1 MKTLR
6 YCLTSLLLLM
16 NTLMALATDDI
27 IVNINPV
34 QPVLPPQL
42 GAYVS
47 NPGAYFN
54 VTVTNTT
61 SKQAFIYFGMTLAKM
76 PNTTDPLVI
85 VPGNRMP
92 KMPTVALASN
102 ETRQL
107 NLTEMRQMFNHLNAS
122 DIVTRLDYSSG
133 FESGQFGLLEE
144 GDYRLQLN
152 VYKWNVDGTTDIQ
165 LNGESAVATN
175 GKNSCQFSVR
185 YKVDAPK
192 FVTPMRPM
200 GTTLESLQGVAK
212 LNPINPM
219 FAWTESMLGGARPV
233 HFNYDFKVVEVGPDQ
248 DPEDA
253 WAHETHVL
261 YKKDNLTSATAVIP
275 QNVIRMMDKSCTY
288 AARVTAK
295 QRTQVT
301 SNNMNFT
308 LVANEGKSDLMV
320 FRLQADDVP
329 APPTPTEEQKPETN
343 DEPEDSLVLKF
354 GFKEK
359 EGALTDSL
367 YNFRNPEILSPAFSE
382 DAGAR
387 KVFVS
392 DDIFVEWKRVWFV
405 GGSGARQDSV
415 RFSYDVELFRGD
427 PSLSYEENFKQE
439 PVYRH
444 TTEEL
449 QDSISW
455 EQINGDVSIGD
466 YLLLRVKP
474 KALNVQS
481 VAFID
486 DSLNVRDF
494 ALSDRIS
501 KKFFQCSSQVTIE
514 NTTPTNK
521 SASDL
526 KGKVVGIGQ
535 YQLTLDELAKS
546 KQGFKG
552 RGRVEWRPLGLK
564 VMVAVEFDSL
574 CINTDDIVYSGIV
587 RGRKDDN
594 YYGHNGEQVDQL
606 FSEWGLDNLVSDT
619 RLPFADKLQKEASKR
634 GREFAKKMGI
644 GNYYKWYHDAKDF
657 VKEGKL
663 DNVCLP
669 IKLPDDMGKVPV
681 DLQIVNVTFTPTWA
695 SMDLMGTFMMPKS
708 SHVKNEVLVLGA
720 PHLCISPDRL
730 LPESG
735 AICLLSDFTLTEQD
749 SQFEFTFKSPSDIT
763 VTNNGQAPEDG
774 CYISWGADTLSA
786 FMVDIEMAIPKLKK
800 VTDAGDVTS
809 ELPKVYIKFGV
820 RDWSDW
826 KTSVKM
832 DSFEADDLP
841 GWTFMPGEMIYD
853 HSSSTNASGMGS
865 FPKTY
870 DRSKVLTANKIE
882 TWQGLYI
889 KKVGIRF
896 PKALAF
902 GSADKEKRLEASVDN
917 MFFDKSGASL
927 QANLNNIFDA
937 VTGKVGGWGFSI
949 KKMELNI
956 VQNSFDG
963 CNFSGGIGVPLL
975 GSKDKDEKNI
985 DYRCDIYNQ
994 RTLKGSKNKNGY
1006 TYVFK
1011 VEPRTDELALDFF
1024 LAKAKITKSQTY
1036 FLLEAEDQDDGKT
1049 ETHVE
1054 LCFGGVLSINGKEK
1068 ISPKLPDIHFVG
1080 MRIANFA
1087 YKPEGREAWQSSIA
1101 KVEEDRKAAFVP
1113 TDSKIEFNK
1122 WKEMQV
1128 GQDCYFSAGQ
1138 WSLASIEKK
1147 LGPFKFKFDDYQFRS
1162 DMAAHTVGL
1171 YLKGSL
1177 SIVDG
1182 VFDAGTGFAIN
1193 AKVNIEDLDLKYDG
1207 WELDEISIGANF
1219 GVVKLDGRFDI
1230 RTSGEDTGL
1239 GGNLTVTMPG
1249 DLFKVTVDGGCFEHD
1264 SGAEDPKEGDKFT
1277 WGYFYGELDSKTG
1290 VGMDPVKITGVK
1302 FGLFFNCKRGGG
1314 KGSKVDLSN
1323 TKDAPVPSY
1332 GTIGIIAGLSLSA
1345 ISESTMSGDFDMTVI
1360 YQKATEDK
1368 DGYLSAFLLNGSISG
1383 AGGLVKSKASI
1394 IYFCDDVDKYFQLN
1408 VTFETG
1414 SSEFK
1419 ELAKKLDDLTKDL
1432 QELNNQ
1438 FEKYEKDMKAG
1449 LDGLSGKT
1457 DKPTESESL
1466 EAKDTDTEK
1475 PKGSLKAMESTIT
1488 FDFKITFRANSQNLS
1503 TPKWHVYIG
1512 EPDYEKRCKITFID
1526 FDAKIV
1532 KVKVGANV
1540 YVCFGNELPGNGQ
1553 LPPIPAE
1560 ISEFLNGGSKEGVK
1574 SASRG
1579 EADKARRNGV
1589 TGITGNVKGG
1599 VMVGAQVFGFIKFDL
1614 GLISADM
1621 GVQAG
1626 FDLSLRNLS
1635 GGWCTNLNHGKGAKP
1650 GHNGWY
1656 AEGQMYAYLYAVLK
1670 LHIRLGF
1677 YNNSF
1682 NLLDAGI
1689 GGMFRCALPNPNY
1702 AVGKARIKLKLL
1714 GGLVNVNRSFSF
1726 ECGEVCDM
1734 FYGNP
1739 LDNFDMWSEM
1749 SIGSERRREGWAY
1762 SARIAPELGRRPTIK
1777 TNANLNQHYRLIDE
1791 NERARLEK
1799 NGIVSEDIAAL
1810 ASRTFIFRNKDMKDG
1825 KYVAYLYS
1833 YTDSAKAFADSLHR
1847 KPEFVETISY
1857 YRGAETTSQHLLDVR
1872 MLRPNRFYALKVVGC
1887 AKQIEAGMEVDPW
1900 TVDTTSTP
1908 YKANYTP
1915 WEQAKYYYFR
1925 TTDQGFDDFDPLSED
1940 FNLEDYV
1947 ALAYPSQ
1954 HNKLKFDVDVED
1966 AGSAESSNNKVER
1979 IYAHSYD
1986 LIFPN
1991 IALTREFKFK
2001 KPGDK
2006 MIWRQYVYD
2015 KKDGRRLYTTKDA
2028 VVKTMTSILPASKK
2042 KVVSCNIIAPE
2053 DGLSDVSNGRYNV
2066 DVDLSLDY
2074 ITTRTMTRK
2083 EMVEKEKTSP
2093 TSFTLLLTKANGGA
2107 MPTQQAI
2114 NTWRELVP
2122 DIRQYMSAQ
2131 GVSSS
2136 GSSSSSLPPSRAT
2149 AGMTGTSGAKGAGS
2163 TVNGQKVGGTS
2174 SKVGATSPSGSNT
2187 AIDKNRKQL
2196 AETFYKQWKSRG
2208 LVDNEIRKILDGL
2221 ASNAN
2226 MYTTKKFTAEE
2237 EIPYEVVDTINLA
2250 YLPLTITSSSWQ
2262 GGEDLGGYTT
2272 QYEKPFVTSR
2282 LIDYEVNTRKYDYF
2296 PNHTDYSAMLVNDV
2310 NGYWIQRDPFFYLS
2324 WLSNYALVGGWRAQ
2338 LLKYNIGVT
2347 TTESLLAVGNGG
2359 LYAGLLGRNGS
2370 RNVFQGAKD
2379 LFNTLVYCPERDYF
2393 PVRELDKPEED
2404 VALVGN
2410 FRMGGV
2416 NVGMLHERFARLS
2429 SEALRNITDVYGLAR
2444 RVSDRL
2450 QSEMTRANSLFK
2462 QKGKLKNLVSNYL
2475 EERNGLYM
2483 NVQTDKRD
2491 SSFVAS
2497 TSFSF
2502 VRNYAKA
2509 SVPFY
2514 QMALTTYLLDPNDI
2528 FEFEGQS
2535 KELVDRFAQDNQKKV
2550 WTALADETS
2559 ADYRPFD
2566 YVKALKGINYVK
2578 VQAYRVNTF
2587 DLNSGEY
2594 VAIPDL
2600 YDMTKGRY
2608 KSVMTYNAP
2617 VVNILLRSAFDDKPE
2632 GFVPT
2637 TVADLNRFPNDGGL
2651 TIATPSTGSGGTT
2664 QGTGTTQQPVGSKT
2678 TSKQDLQMNNA
2689 KTPEQFRKEMEQE
2702 KALDWLKTHKLDADG
2717 NWVDEAG
2724 NKYDKNH
2731 NLIES
2736 APKTDEAPIRKPATT
2751 TPTPPTTVE
2760 KVGTLTRGDIERAD
2774 ATKQNRESGPINTET
2789 ADTTSTSKVETERP
2803 LRRVPTGTITGTSTG
2818 TSSSSSTSG
2827 STSRGGAT
2835 SNSTNTPT
2843 KKSTTTTPVRKA
2855 ATGSSTTTSTPTRRK
2870 RVR

>member
-1 MKTLR
+1 
-6 YCLTSLLLLM
+6 
-16 NTLMALATDDI
+16 
-27 IVNINPV
+27 
-34 QPVLPPQL
+34 
-42 GAYVS
+42 
-47 NPGAYFN
+47 
-54 VTVTNTT
+54 
-61 SKQAFIYFGMTLAKM
+61 
-76 PNTTDPLVI
+76 
-85 VPGNRMP
+85 
-92 KMPTVALASN
+92 
-102 ETRQL
+102 
-107 NLTEMRQMFNHLNAS
+107 
-122 DIVTRLDYSSG
+122 
-133 FESGQFGLLEE
+133 
-144 GDYRLQLN
+144 
-152 VYKWNVDGTTDIQ
+152 
-165 LNGESAVATN
+165 
-175 GKNSCQFSVR
+175 
-185 YKVDAPK
+185 
-192 FVTPMRPM
+192 
-200 GTTLESLQGVAK
+200 
-212 LNPINPM
+212 
-219 FAWTESMLGGARPV
+219 
-233 HFNYDFKVVEVGPDQ
+233 
-248 DPEDA
+248 
-253 WAHETHVL
+253 
-261 YKKDNLTSATAVIP
+261 
-275 QNVIRMMDKSCTY
+275 
-288 AARVTAK
+288 
-295 QRTQVT
+295 
-301 SNNMNFT
+301 
-308 LVANEGKSDLMV
+308 
-320 FRLQADDVP
+320 
-329 APPTPTEEQKPETN
+329 
-343 DEPEDSLVLKF
+343 
-354 GFKEK
+354 
-359 EGALTDSL
+359 
-367 YNFRNPEILSPAFSE
+367 
-382 DAGAR
+382 
-387 KVFVS
+387 
-392 DDIFVEWKRVWFV
+392 
-405 GGSGARQDSV
+405 
-415 RFSYDVELFRGD
+415 
-427 PSLSYEENFKQE
+427 
-439 PVYRH
+439 
-444 TTEEL
+444 
-449 QDSISW
+449 
-455 EQINGDVSIGD
+455 
-466 YLLLRVKP
+466 
-474 KALNVQS
+474 
-481 VAFID
+481 
-486 DSLNVRDF
+486 
-494 ALSDRIS
+494 
-501 KKFFQCSSQVTIE
+501 
-514 NTTPTNK
+514 
-521 SASDL
+521 
-526 KGKVVGIGQ
+526 
-535 YQLTLDELAKS
+535 
-546 KQGFKG
+546 
-552 RGRVEWRPLGLK
+552 
-564 VMVAVEFDSL
+564 
-574 CINTDDIVYSGIV
+574 
-587 RGRKDDN
+587 
-594 YYGHNGEQVDQL
+594 
-606 FSEWGLDNLVSDT
+606 
-619 RLPFADKLQKEASKR
+619 
-634 GREFAKKMGI
+634 
-644 GNYYKWYHDAKDF
+644 
-657 VKEGKL
+657 
-663 DNVCLP
+663 
-669 IKLPDDMGKVPV
+669 
-681 DLQIVNVTFTPTWA
+681 
-695 SMDLMGTFMMPKS
+695 
-708 SHVKNEVLVLGA
+708 
-720 PHLCISPDRL
+720 
-730 LPESG
+730 
-735 AICLLSDFTLTEQD
+735 
-749 SQFEFTFKSPSDIT
+749 
-763 VTNNGQAPEDG
+763 
-774 CYISWGADTLSA
+774 
-786 FMVDIEMAIPKLKK
+786 
-800 VTDAGDVTS
+800 
-809 ELPKVYIKFGV
+809 
-820 RDWSDW
+820 
-826 KTSVKM
+826 
-832 DSFEADDLP
+832 
-841 GWTFMPGEMIYD
+841 
-853 HSSSTNASGMGS
+853 
-865 FPKTY
+865 
-870 DRSKVLTANKIE
+870 
-882 TWQGLYI
+882 
-889 KKVGIRF
+889 
-896 PKALAF
+896 
-902 GSADKEKRLEASVDN
+902 
-917 MFFDKSGASL
+917 
-927 QANLNNIFDA
+927 
-937 VTGKVGGWGFSI
+937 
-949 KKMELNI
+949 
-956 VQNSFDG
+956 
-963 CNFSGGIGVPLL
+963 
-975 GSKDKDEKNI
+975 
-985 DYRCDIYNQ
+985 
-994 RTLKGSKNKNGY
+994 
-1006 TYVFK
+1006 
-1011 VEPRTDELALDFF
+1011 
-1024 LAKAKITKSQTY
+1024 
-1036 FLLEAEDQDDGKT
+1036 
-1049 ETHVE
+1049 
-1054 LCFGGVLSINGKEK
+1054 
-1068 ISPKLPDIHFVG
+1068 
-1080 MRIANFA
+1080 
-1087 YKPEGREAWQSSIA
+1087 
-1101 KVEEDRKAAFVP
+1101 
-1113 TDSKIEFNK
+1113 
-1122 WKEMQV
+1122 
-1128 GQDCYFSAGQ
+1128 
-1138 WSLASIEKK
+1138 
-1147 LGPFKFKFDDYQFRS
+1147 
-1162 DMAAHTVGL
+1162 
-1171 YLKGSL
+1171 
-1177 SIVDG
+1177 
-1182 VFDAGTGFAIN
+1182 
-1193 AKVNIEDLDLKYDG
+1193 
-1207 WELDEISIGANF
+1207 
-1219 GVVKLDGRFDI
+1219 
-1230 RTSGEDTGL
+1230 
-1239 GGNLTVTMPG
+1239 
-1249 DLFKVTVDGGCFEHD
+1249 
-1264 SGAEDPKEGDKFT
+1264 
-1277 WGYFYGELDSKTG
+1277 
-1290 VGMDPVKITGVK
+1290 
-1302 FGLFFNCKRGGG
+1302 
-1314 KGSKVDLSN
+1314 
-1323 TKDAPVPSY
+1323 
-1332 GTIGIIAGLSLSA
+1332 
-1345 ISESTMSGDFDMTVI
+1345 
-1360 YQKATEDK
+1360 
-1368 DGYLSAFLLNGSISG
+1368 
-1383 AGGLVKSKASI
+1383 
-1394 IYFCDDVDKYFQLN
+1394 
-1408 VTFETG
+1408 
-1414 SSEFK
+1414 
-1419 ELAKKLDDLTKDL
+1419 
-1432 QELNNQ
+1432 
-1438 FEKYEKDMKAG
+1438 MKAG

-2107 MPTQQAI
+2107 KPTQQAI

-2462 QKGKLKNLVSNYL
+2462 QKGRLKNLVSSYL

-2803 LRRVPTGTITGTSTG
+2803 LRRVPTGT
-2818 TSSSSSTSG
+2818 SSSSSTSG